1 LTTAERT
8 LLLTLGAVTAT
19 GDFYVVP
26 VFSSG
31 TATHE
36 QPSRFGLSCAEWRY
50 GADSKEP
57 RGEVE
62 MLKIEYVR
70 DGKHQI
76 IGKKTSGLAAGET
89 VAHDAHGKILGR
101 SSQLFGTTRDAKGS
115 LSSTNQA
122 DVNMLFDW

>member
-1 LTTAERT
+1 MTTAERT

-70 DGKHQI
+70 DAPDYRKENERPGCGRDRRARCAREDPWTFESALWNHERRE
-76 IGKKTSGLAAGET
+76 GLAEQYQSG
-89 VAHDAHGKILGR
+89 
-101 SSQLFGTTRDAKGS
+101 
-115 LSSTNQA
+115 
-122 DVNMLFDW
+122 